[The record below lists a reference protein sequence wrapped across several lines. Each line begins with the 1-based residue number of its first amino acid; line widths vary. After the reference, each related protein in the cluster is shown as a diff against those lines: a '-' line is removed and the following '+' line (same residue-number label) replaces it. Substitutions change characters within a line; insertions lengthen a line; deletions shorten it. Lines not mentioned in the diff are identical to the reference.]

1 VADQRIEKW
10 ERWFEHGITSDVYTM
25 HLQRFAWKR
34 MEEIAQ
40 ANPDLNGTPSYLWE
54 FLFDTYAKTQAGA
67 VRRQADVDDQAASLG
82 RLIYE
87 MGETPILLTRDWWL
101 GLWSSSEDDPYWRQV
116 AEKAWADQFA
126 GEVGDHLDPA
136 IPQADLAKLRDGS
149 EKVRRYVDQ
158 NVAHLDA
165 RTVPNPSGP
174 PTGAPPE
181 APTTTGEKLPTLD
194 EVHDAIDLIG
204 DLFKKYGNLL
214 TAAAWVDLTPAL
226 QHDWEAVF
234 RVPWIRKTRRSGTAS
249 EQS

>member
-1 VADQRIEKW
+1 MADQRIEKW
-10 ERWFEHGITSDVYTM
+10 ERWFEHGISSDVYTM

-34 MEEIAQ
+34 MEQITQ

-54 FLFDTYAKTQAGA
+54 FLFETYAKTQAGA

-87 MGETPILLTRDWWL
+87 IEQTPTLLTRDWWL
-101 GLWSSSEDDPYWRQV
+101 SLGGNGQQRRRPLLASG
-116 AEKAWADQFA
+116 AEKAWTDQF
-126 GEVGDHLDPA
+126 GGQVGDYLDPA
-136 IPQADLAKLRDGS
+136 IPQVDLAKLRDGS

-165 RTVPNPSGP
+165 RAIPNLNGP

-181 APTTTGEKLPTLD
+181 APTTTGEKLPTLN

-234 RVPWIRKTRRSGTAS
+234 RVPWIRKARRPSTA
-249 EQS
+249 E